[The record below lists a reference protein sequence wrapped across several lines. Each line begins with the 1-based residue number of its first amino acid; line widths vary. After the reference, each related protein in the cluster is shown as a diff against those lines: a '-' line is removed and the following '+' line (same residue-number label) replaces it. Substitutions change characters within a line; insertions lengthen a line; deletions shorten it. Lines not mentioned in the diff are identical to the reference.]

1 MKIEGVAITKL
12 HSTVCCYEP
21 TAWCYLLKM
30 KRSSFLLFAVL
41 VSEIILVHSQTSPP
55 VYHQEP
61 VPDPFTQGT
70 RYPDRDEDVEC
81 RPIKLRVRRNS
92 LRFHATITQNSNSQ
106 IRFETSDSSLMTS
119 RMKSRLD
126 ILASWYRSNY
136 GTQLRVLMSYI
147 DGNDPGA
154 DDSSVRSN
162 SLHYEG
168 ECRF

>member
-1 MKIEGVAITKL
+1 
-12 HSTVCCYEP
+12 
-21 TAWCYLLKM
+21 M
-30 KRSSFLLFAVL
+30 KRSSFLFFTLL
-41 VSEIILVHSQTSPP
+41 VCEFLLAYSQTPP

-70 RYPDRDEDVEC
+70 RYPNRDEDDEC

-92 LRFHATITQNSNSQ
+92 VRFNATIIRNSNTQ
-106 IRFETSDSSLMTS
+106 IQYETDDARMMTS

-126 ILASWYRSNY
+126 ILASWYYSTY
-136 GTQLRVLMSYI
+136 GTRLVVELSYI

-154 DDSSVRSN
+154 SDSSVRST

-168 ECRF
+168 